1 MGLIDLQTDLKS
13 LKYSTVP
20 GNGTGPIIRKSI
32 PEEQTSTI
40 GYSIQNPFKGP
51 GFFQAIDEDVKRVE
65 GWFDQNRGSWAI
77 KQSTLEL
84 FNPKSEV
91 PLINRIPDV
100 LGINALVNTAGSP
113 LGIHLHKNGIAGFIS
128 DRDKYETTARDNNE
142 GGKNRLVELTNR
154 FIYQNTSQ
162 ELSFLGPLSGFANS
176 ISNAVGGFFGKDDP
190 ILFSYVGG
198 PGGPITTIR
207 KASNQKGTNEF
218 STTFDFKQPIT
229 EESLQSS
236 FNPFTPKNNFLS
248 PYMLPNF
255 GRENNPISLNII
267 PEYTG
272 SNPNTSL
279 DNTRQTDP
287 YELGLDNVTNTYSEE
302 NSYYEDER
310 DFSLNRIGAPSRKD
324 VFGKIMAIKTSN
336 DNTPRIRANY
346 NDQSSNSN
354 VDPINTLPIEKK
366 YSEEYGVRDLI
377 KFRFGVI
384 DNTSPSNITSLQ
396 FRAYLTNFNDNF
408 NPSWDSVKYIG
419 RGEEF
424 YNYTGFSRNISF
436 ALAFAATTKEELLPL
451 YNKINYLASLTAP
464 DYTDN
469 GYIRGNIVKLTIGD
483 YIGNQ
488 PGVIDSLSYNIED
501 NVMWEIN
508 LEGRDDLRQYPH
520 VLRAQIGM
528 KLIHSDLPKIN
539 SRFIG
544 NNKPEPFRIQEKT
557 TEMALRDVRPI
568 ENTLP
573 QSSIVGGRP
582 APPTRRSP
590 VPTLPTFDTNAPLGS
605 EGSPFSSLLII
616 P

>member
-84 FNPKSEV
+84 FNPKTEV

-100 LGINALVNTAGSP
+100 LGINAVVNTAGSP

-128 DRDKYETTARDNNE
+128 DRDKYETTVIENNNLE
-142 GGKNRLVELTNR
+142 DPENSKNRLVELTNR
-154 FIYQNTSQ
+154 FIYKNSTQP
-162 ELSFLGPLSGFANS
+162 LSFLGPLSGFANS
-176 ISNAVGGFFGKDDP
+176 ISEAVGGFFGKDDP

-207 KASNQKGTNEF
+207 KASNQRNNGKNTF
-218 STTFDFKQPIT
+218 STSFAKSDQSLDIKTLETSNTTENPFISENSFVNPYTEQRDESLSNQPQRKNIFPSAFGMSKTQFKPQPEARTRVEYNSLPNNPNSDRINLLKIGQTSRGLT
-229 EESLQSS
+229 EEDQQG
-236 FNPFTPKNNFLS
+236 FPF
-248 PYMLPNF
+248 
-255 GRENNPISLNII
+255 
-267 PEYTG
+267 
-272 SNPNTSL
+272 
-279 DNTRQTDP
+279 
-287 YELGLDNVTNTYSEE
+287 
-302 NSYYEDER
+302 
-310 DFSLNRIGAPSRKD
+310 
-324 VFGKIMAIKTSN
+324 
-336 DNTPRIRANY
+336 
-346 NDQSSNSN
+346 
-354 VDPINTLPIEKK
+354 
-366 YSEEYGVRDLI
+366 RDLI
-377 KFRFGVI
+377 KFKFGVI
-384 DNTSPSNITSLQ
+384 NNGAPSTVKSLQ
-396 FRAYLTNFNDNF
+396 FRAYLTNISDNF
-408 NPSWDSVKYIG
+408 NPSWDSVKYVG

-424 YNYTGFSRNISF
+424 YNYTGFSRNVSF
-436 ALAFAATTKEELLPL
+436 NLAFAALTRQELIPL

-483 YIGNQ
+483 YIDAQ

-508 LEGRDDLRQYPH
+508 LEGDENIGQFPH

-528 KLIHSDLPKIN
+528 KLIHNFLPKKGHN
-539 SRFIG
+539 FIG
-544 NNKPEPFRIQEKT
+544 VDGQYDPFQIPIIDKLKNNEPI
-557 TEMALRDVRPI
+557 DP
-568 ENTLP
+568 
-573 QSSIVGGRP
+573 S
-582 APPTRRSP
+582 
-590 VPTLPTFDTNAPLGS
+590 PTFDLNAPLGS
-605 EGSPFSSLLII
+605 EGTPSFNLPGYFK
-616 P
+616 